1 MESGCVF
8 NIERCAIEDG
18 KGIRTVVFLKGCSL
32 RCLWCAN
39 PESQSFTSEVI
50 YNENLC
56 NGCGK
61 CITSCN
67 KGAVK
72 FDLEYGYISDSDLC
86 IACSDCID
94 ACLYNA
100 RTLSG
105 IEMTSR
111 NLIKELV
118 KDEAYFKESGGGVTF
133 SGGEPLFQSAFIRES
148 AIALKERDIPI
159 LIETCGHVS
168 RKHIEEIIDVTE
180 VIYFDIKTM
189 DSEKHRKLTGE
200 GNELILDNLIY
211 LDKHFKG
218 ELVVRYP
225 YIPDMNDSEK
235 DIDQAIEF
243 VEGLTSVQ
251 EMAFLPYHRLGL
263 PKYRGLGR
271 EYHMGKRISLKKNDL
286 YPLLERYKEK
296 RLNIRIQ

>member
-1 MESGCVF
+1 M
-8 NIERCAIEDG
+8 
-18 KGIRTVVFLKGCSL
+18 
-32 RCLWCAN
+32 
-39 PESQSFTSEVI
+39 
-50 YNENLC
+50 
-56 NGCGK
+56 
-61 CITSCN
+61 
-67 KGAVK
+67 
-72 FDLEYGYISDSDLC
+72 
-86 IACSDCID
+86 
-94 ACLYNA
+94 
-100 RTLSG
+100 SG
-105 IEMTSR
+105 IEMTSHD
-111 NLIKELV
+111 LIKELL
-118 KDEAYFKESGGGVTF
+118 KDEAYFKESGGGITF

-148 AIALKERDIPI
+148 ASILKERDIPI
-159 LIETCGHVS
+159 LIETCGHVP
-168 RKHIEEIIDVTE
+168 RKHIEEIIDVAE

-189 DSEKHRKLTGE
+189 DSEKHRIFTGE
-200 GNELILDNLIY
+200 GNELILDNLVY
-211 LDKHFKG
+211 LDKHYKG

-251 EMAFLPYHRLGL
+251 EMVFLPYHRLGL